1 MTKEDANAHLPTV
14 VFLDV
19 DYTLIGH
26 SEAACDRY
34 WVARVAKDVEDS
46 HELPRGTCPT
56 PLIDARAE
64 MEPLLRPNLRAGL
77 VGLQRALPDCEFFVC
92 SYGQKAVVEDL
103 KVAGIERATR
113 VRFNRPIFSCTS
125 DRDANVKTAAAH
137 VKKKLVRKCFDVAA
151 RRLSRKYP
159 LLRDPKVV
167 DGVFRSRF
175 FMVDDTP
182 DIAYD
187 AASNARLV
195 VCPPYKFRPAAAAAA
210 SAGGASLPQKALRHP
225 LVQDFIRELQKKPP
239 LEALPRDAEDDF
251 WLRLADVAKQSGGSV
266 PAILKRM
273 RTRSQQ

>member
-1 MTKEDANAHLPTV
+1 MKDAKSLPTV

-46 HELPRGTCPT
+46 HELPKGTCPE
-56 PLIDARAE
+56 PLIDALAE
-64 MEPLLRPNLRAGL
+64 IEPLLRPNLRAGL
-77 VGLQRALPDCEFFVC
+77 IGLRQALPNCEIFVC
-92 SYGQKAVVEDL
+92 SYGQRAVVEDL
-103 KVAGIERATR
+103 KVAGVERATR
-113 VRFNRPIFSCTS
+113 IRFNRPIFCCTS
-125 DRDANVKTAAAH
+125 DRDANVKTSATH

-159 LLRDPKVV
+159 LLGDFKTVDKV
-167 DGVFRSRF
+167 FQTRF

-195 VCPPYKFRPAAAAAA
+195 VCPAYKFRPEA
-210 SAGGASLPQKALRHP
+210 SNDRFEGMALPRKALQHP
-225 LVQDFIRELQKKPP
+225 LVQDFIREELPMEP
-239 LEALPRDAEDDF
+239 LEAVPRDATDDF
-251 WLRLADVAKQSGGSV
+251 WLRLADVAKQCGGSV
-266 PAILKRM
+266 PGIVKCMARD
-273 RTRSQQ
+273 RNH